1 MFYNTYVFFS
11 QHTKPKQNKKKHNKT
26 KATSLRIDTW
36 GAVSTSLPRG
46 NHGWRFTARLQVLRF
61 LCPRFCFGIRCFGFW
76 FLFCLFWNLCFVS
89 KSLCLVFVSRMLW
102 NHLFYVEIRCDGF
115 CFPGFV
121 LKSSVPPC
129 CIGCCWITRQV
140 LLYCSISVVRC
151 LVRQVLLHCLTGVV
165 LLDRCCCIVRQ
176 VLVYCSVGALL
187 GVVVLRSRCIAR
199 QVLVLLG
206 WCWHTTQQHLWK
218 HIGLSRAKLAKRNL
232 R

>member
-89 KSLCLVFVSRMLW
+89 KSLGLVFVSRMLW

-121 LKSSVPPC
+121 LKSSVPPLLH
-129 CIGCCWITRQV
+129 RV
-140 LLYCSISVVRC
+140 LLNYTTGAI
-151 LVRQVLLHCLTGVV
+151 VLLNECCTARYSEVLVA
-165 LLDRCCCIVRQ
+165 LLDR
-176 VLVYCSVGALL
+176 SW
-187 GVVVLRSRCIAR
+187 CIAR
-199 QVLVLLG
+199 QVLCCSTGVAVLFG
-206 WCWHTTQQHLWK
+206 RCWCIAQ
-218 HIGLSRAKLAKRNL
+218 
-232 R
+232 